1 MLSYTTKRYKYVLF
15 VISYNMDEREK
26 ILRENFDEYFDLGLK
41 AFNEKKYNSATTLFF
56 KAIVALCDLF
66 LLKMEGKIPSS
77 HSDRFRTIG
86 GKYHELYKILD
97 RDFPFY
103 QDSYT
108 KKMDKESA
116 KLLKDDTGKIKKM
129 LEK

>member
-1 MLSYTTKRYKYVLF
+1 MNDKEKVLR
-15 VISYNMDEREK
+15 D
-26 ILRENFDEYFDLGLK
+26 NFDEYYQLGLR
-41 AFNEKKYNSATTLFF
+41 AFSESKYNSATTLFF

-66 LLKMEGKIPSS
+66 LLKKEGRIPSS
-77 HSDRFRTIG
+77 HSDRFRTIEES
-86 GKYHELYKILD
+86 YPEIYKILD

-116 KLLKDDTGKIKKM
+116 ELLKDDIEKIKKI
-129 LEK
+129 LNI

>member
-1 MLSYTTKRYKYVLF
+1 
-15 VISYNMDEREK
+15 MDEREK
-26 ILRENFDEYFDLGLK
+26 ILVNNFEEYFQLGLR
-41 AFNEKKYNSATTLFF
+41 AFNEQKYNSATTLFF

-66 LLKMEGKIPSS
+66 LLKKEGRIPSS
-77 HSDRFRTIG
+77 HSDRFRTIEQ
-86 GKYHELYKILD
+86 KYKELYQILD

-116 KLLKDDTGKIKKM
+116 ELLKDDIGKIKKM
-129 LEK
+129 LD

>member
-1 MLSYTTKRYKYVLF
+1 MNDKEKVLR
-15 VISYNMDEREK
+15 D
-26 ILRENFDEYFDLGLK
+26 NFDEYYQLGLR
-41 AFNEKKYNSATTLFF
+41 AFSESKYNSAMTLFF

-66 LLKMEGKIPSS
+66 LLKKEGRIPSS
-77 HSDRFRTIG
+77 HSDRFRTIEE
-86 GKYHELYKILD
+86 KYPEIYKILD

-116 KLLKDDTGKIKKM
+116 ELLKDDIEKIKKM
-129 LEK
+129 LEE

>member
-1 MLSYTTKRYKYVLF
+1 
-15 VISYNMDEREK
+15 MDDREK
-26 ILRENFDEYFDLGLK
+26 ILRDNFDEYFHLALK
-41 AFNEKKYNSATTLFF
+41 VFDEQKYNSATTLFF

-66 LLKMEGKIPSS
+66 LLKRESRVPSS
-77 HSDRFRTIG
+77 HSDRFRTIEE
-86 GKYHELYKILD
+86 KYPELYKILD

-116 KLLKDDTGKIKKM
+116 GLLKDDIGKIKKI
-129 LEK
+129 LEG